1 MWEHSRRIT
10 QVLMEFPVSG
20 LCEMHGI
27 DDHVCLMYT
36 ASEDRYLEDAICCGA
51 PDFVP
56 RQIYSSLGYEENGS
70 REMCHK

>member
-10 QVLMEFPVSG
+10 QVLMEFPSDG

-36 ASEDRYLEDAICCGA
+36 ASEDRLVECTLCALDKNCFEI
-51 PDFVP
+51 FVDTGNSDLIII
-56 RQIYSSLGYEENGS
+56 RISL
-70 REMCHK
+70 